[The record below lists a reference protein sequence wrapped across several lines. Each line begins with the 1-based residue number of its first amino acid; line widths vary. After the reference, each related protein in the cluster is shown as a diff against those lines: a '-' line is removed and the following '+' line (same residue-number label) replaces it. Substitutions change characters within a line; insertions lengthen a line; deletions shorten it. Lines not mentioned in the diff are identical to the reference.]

1 MDTPQTLALA
11 LAKAG
16 VSAVLQTRGVVQ
28 KGALNVKKDWKANVL
43 KSAPIHNA
51 GAAQFITYETK
62 IGATTIEAEIGY
74 DKTFRPARLGNILEY
89 GSEKNPPHRDG
100 GRALDAEEPRFEQ
113 ALGIMAAKLL
123 D

>member
-11 LAKAG
+11 LIKAG
-16 VSAVLQTRGVVQ
+16 AGAIVEARAIVQ

-51 GAAQFITYETK
+51 GAAQFINFDTK

-74 DKTFRPARLGNILEY
+74 DKTFRPAKLGNILEY
-89 GSEKNPPHRDG
+89 GSEHNPPHRDG

>member
-11 LAKAG
+11 LLKAG
-16 VSAVLQTRGVVQ
+16 AGAVVETRAIVQ

-51 GAAQFITYETK
+51 GAAQFINFDTK

-74 DKTFRPARLGNILEY
+74 DKTFRPAKLGNILEY